1 MSTSRRP
8 RKPSARARVRRGH
21 EGDAERLRADLIDAT
36 LALFAEG
43 GLDAV
48 SVRAVAARVGV
59 SPMTTYRY
67 FGNKAELL
75 GGLWL
80 MVFQGLLERVRQA
93 VGDETDALARQR
105 ALVDAFIGH
114 WEDNPDHY
122 RLVYGGEDRGE
133 RREAR
138 LHPALDPVIGELIA
152 LGRQVTE
159 GVAAAVG
166 GQPARQRLASD
177 VRLAMM
183 LGYLSSRYTA
193 TRYPWSNAAVLRA
206 TYVGQI
212 AQAVER
218 CLTASE

>member
-1 MSTSRRP
+1 MSSTQRP
-8 RKPSARARVRRGH
+8 RKPPARARVRRGH
-21 EGDAERLRADLIDAT
+21 EGDAERLRAELIDAT

-67 FGNKAELL
+67 FANKADLL
-75 GGLWL
+75 GGLWV
-80 MVFQGLLERVRQA
+80 MVFQGLLGRLRRA
-93 VGDETDALARQR
+93 VDGQTGALARQQ
-105 ALVDAFIGH
+105 ALVDAFLGH

-122 RLVYGGEDRGE
+122 RLVYGADDRGE

-138 LHPALDPVIGELIA
+138 LHPALEPVMSELIQ

-159 GVAAAVG
+159 EVAAAVG
-166 GQPARQRLASD
+166 GEPSRQRLAGD

-183 LGYLSSRYTA
+183 LGYLASRYTA
-193 TRYPWSNAAVLRA
+193 TRYPWSEPVLLRA
-206 TYVGQI
+206 AYIEQI
-212 AQAVER
+212 AQAVGR
-218 CLTASE
+218 CLAAPG